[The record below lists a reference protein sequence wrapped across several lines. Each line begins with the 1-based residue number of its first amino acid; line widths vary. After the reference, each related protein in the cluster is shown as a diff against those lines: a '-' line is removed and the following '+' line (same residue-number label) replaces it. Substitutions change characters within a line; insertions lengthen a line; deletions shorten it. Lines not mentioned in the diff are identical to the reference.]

1 MPSFAYTA
9 LDSAGKQVT
18 GSLSVSTRAEA
29 FRKLESQRLTPVKV
43 SEEAK
48 ALAAKAA
55 DAKKEDAGP
64 PPVLKR
70 ALLIHF
76 TEELADLLDGGLQLE
91 QALRMMEER
100 QDSPIIRR
108 VSKLIRDQ
116 VREGA
121 MFSKALGNA
130 SPSFDDLYKNL
141 AAAGEASGSL
151 PQILRRLSANITQI
165 HELQNRVTQA
175 MIYPAFMV
183 AALIGLMVV
192 LSTVLIPQL
201 NNLLSKTGQKM
212 AMGMQIMMDIS
223 QFTAHWW
230 WLMLVIVTSIFL
242 GFRIYIGTPKG
253 RMWWDHTKLNL
264 PLVGPVLSARFYAQ
278 FCGSL
283 GNLVNNGVPLLNGLK
298 LSVRATINVFLKDLI
313 SKATTI
319 VGEGASLSFAL
330 KKVGHLPTLMLDM
343 IAVGEQTGHLG
354 HSLDKVAARYDKEL
368 DKRIKRMTAMITPV
382 VIIIMAIIVGF
393 VAYSIVT
400 AIFQSMAGLKRS

>member
-9 LDSAGKQVT
+9 LDSSGKQVT
-18 GSLSVSTRAEA
+18 GSLAVSTRAEA

-48 ALAAKAA
+48 TAGAKT
-55 DAKKEDAGP
+55 DEKKEDAGP

-91 QALRMMEER
+91 QALRVMEER
-100 QDSPIIRR
+100 QDSPIVRR

-121 MFSKALGNA
+121 MFSKALQNA
-130 SPSFDDLYKNL
+130 SPSFDDLYRNL

-151 PQILRRLSANITQI
+151 PQILRRLSGSISQI

-175 MIYPAFMV
+175 MIYPAMMIV
-183 AALIGLMVV
+183 ALIGLITV
-192 LSTVLIPQL
+192 LVTVLIPQL
-201 NNLLSKTGQKM
+201 SSLLSKTGGHLP
-212 AMGMQIMMDIS
+212 MGMQIMLIIS
-223 QFTAHWW
+223 NFFTHWW
-230 WLMLVIVTSIFL
+230 WLIIIALTAAFL
-242 GFRIYIGTPKG
+242 SFRIYINTPKG
-253 RMWWDHTKLNL
+253 RLWWDQAKLNL
-264 PLVGPVLSARFYAQ
+264 PLAGPVMSARFYAQ

-298 LSVRATINVFLKDLI
+298 LSVRATLNTFLRDLI
-313 SKATTI
+313 SKATAI

-343 IAVGEQTGHLG
+343 IAVGEQTGNLG
-354 HSLDKVAARYDKEL
+354 HSLDKVAQRYDKEL

-382 VIIIMAIIVGF
+382 VIIVMAVIVGF
-393 VAYSIVT
+393 VAYSVVT
-400 AIFQSMAGLKRS
+400 AIFQSMSGMKGRA

>member
-9 LDSAGKQVT
+9 LDATGKQVT
-18 GSLSVSTRAEA
+18 GSLSVTTRAEA
-29 FRKLESQRLTPVKV
+29 YRKLESQRLTPVKV

-48 ALAAKAA
+48 AAAAKAEQKV
-55 DAKKEDAGP
+55 DEGP

-91 QALRMMEER
+91 QALRVMEER
-100 QDSPIIRR
+100 QDSPIVRR

-121 MFSKALGNA
+121 MFSKALQNA
-130 SPSFDDLYKNL
+130 SPSFDDLYRNL
-141 AAAGEASGSL
+141 VAAGEVSGSL
-151 PQILRRLSANITQI
+151 PQILRRLSNSITQI
-165 HELQNRVTQA
+165 HELQGRVTQA

-183 AALIGLMVV
+183 GALGILVAV

-201 NNLLSKTGQKM
+201 TNLMAKSGQRLP
-212 AMGMQIMMDIS
+212 MGMQILVAFSD
-223 QFTAHWW
+223 FAAHWW
-230 WLMLVIVTSIFL
+230 WLIIIALTAVFLIFR
-242 GFRIYIGTPKG
+242 GFIGTAQG
-253 RMWWDHTKLNL
+253 RAWWDRAKLDA
-264 PLVGPVLSARFYAQ
+264 PLFGPVLSSRFYAQ

-298 LSVRATINVFLKDLI
+298 LSARATVNVFLKELI
-313 SKATTI
+313 TQASTV
-319 VGEGASLSFAL
+319 VGEGASLSYAL
-330 KKVGHLPTLMLDM
+330 RKVGHLPTLMLDM

-354 HSLDKVAARYDKEL
+354 RALEKVAVRYDKEL

-382 VIIIMAIIVGF
+382 VLVIMAVVVGG
-393 VAYSIVT
+393 VAYAVVT
-400 AIFQSMAGLKRS
+400 SIFQSMAGLRGRA